1 MSKQIAVR
9 LPDELVEFLD
19 HAVERGQAS
28 SRAAAVTQAVEWE
41 RRREIAA
48 RDAEIL
54 AGTKDDSDLDELAE
68 FAATVPLDDLD

>member
-28 SRAAAVTQAVEWE
+28 SRAAAVTQAVEWK

-54 AGTKDDSDLDELAE
+54 AGTKDDSDLGELAE